1 MARFLPVLLLSTSM
15 NSWLIMPISSAPA
28 SNSQIWD
35 SLKRA
40 ISQSSGFQGWVIDRA
55 VTADENSLDMLIHRY
70 LREALETLAY

>member
-1 MARFLPVLLLSTSM
+1 
-15 NSWLIMPISSAPA
+15 MPISSVPA

-40 ISQSSGFQGWVIDRA
+40 ISQSSGFQGWVLDRA
-55 VTADENSLDMLIHRY
+55 LIADETSLDLLVHRY

>member
-1 MARFLPVLLLSTSM
+1 
-15 NSWLIMPISSAPA
+15 MPISSAPT

-55 VTADENSLDMLIHRY
+55 VIADETSIDMLVHRY

>member
-1 MARFLPVLLLSTSM
+1 MA
-15 NSWLIMPISSAPA
+15 ISSAPA

-40 ISQSSGFQGWVIDRA
+40 ISQSSGFKGWVIDRA
-55 VTADENSLDMLIHRY
+55 VTADETSLDLLVHRY